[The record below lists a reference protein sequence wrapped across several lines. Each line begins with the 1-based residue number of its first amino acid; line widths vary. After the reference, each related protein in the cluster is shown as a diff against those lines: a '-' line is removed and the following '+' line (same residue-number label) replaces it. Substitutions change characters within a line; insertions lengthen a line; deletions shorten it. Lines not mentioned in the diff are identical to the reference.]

1 MPIAHKYHTTTH
13 GNAAFAD
20 ADIIAVAESW
30 AEHIELTFADMTY
43 GNNAWFNGSQ
53 NITYTSYIQ
62 LLEHV
67 KNKTQNHIPI
77 GLYYDLIDGINT
89 TEIAGDGDWGQTNQG
104 IIDDNV
110 SGLTNAQLFSL
121 LDNTTISPA
130 IFVNKLNN
138 SGFITGSNTI
148 QDVNDLYNSF

>member
-30 AEHIELTFADMTY
+30 ALHIELTFADMTY
-43 GNNAWFNGSQ
+43 GTNAWFNGSQ

-67 KNKTQNHIPI
+67 KNETQNHIPI

-89 TEIAGDGDWGQTNQG
+89 TEIAGDGDWGTTNTG
-104 IIDDNV
+104 TINDNV
-110 SGLTNAQLFSL
+110 SGLTNAQLFNL
-121 LDNTTISPA
+121 LDANTTSPT
-130 IFVNKLNN
+130 IFIQRVNSSGIVQFPNTTSGINN
-138 SGFITGSNTI
+138 LF
-148 QDVNDLYNSF
+148 NSY